1 MRVEL
6 DLSNYATE
14 ASRFKKNNWYDTL
27 DFTKKVDLASLKS
40 DGDELDIDKLKTVPV
55 DLRKLS
61 NVINNVLKK
70 PVHDK
75 LAIRVNTSD
84 TSEFVLKTQQNTDK
98 SSLK

>member
-1 MRVEL
+1 MNLNQNVRVEL

-14 ASRFKKNNWYDTL
+14 ADFKKNNFYDTL

-84 TSEFVLKTQQNTDK
+84 TSEFVLKTQ
-98 SSLK
+98 